1 MASKGAYGA
10 RSVEVSH
17 RFPRPRGRWS
27 SEMTLIA
34 GFKAERSPEEVSG
47 SISAIGKKLFGTVAR
62 VIPQCSMI
70 SQAVAFNMFLAFF
83 SLLLILLSLMKGS
96 LEGQGGQELAMR
108 LSAIL
113 PPGSW
118 QLISDN
124 LLRPEVNTWYLATFG
139 WAGMLLV
146 GSQVIKLIIKGI
158 ELIYGHAGSNS
169 FFGRQIR
176 GLLLFSA
183 ASLVWFAAVAMSV
196 FGWPLGR
203 WITQGLGTSPLVH
216 GFWTILLSIVAMIL
230 QTLVLALIYRFAG
243 SGTKIWS
250 VLPGAAAATILWWG
264 LNLVFGVYVR
274 KTQYGPIYGG
284 LAAAIGL
291 MVWMEF
297 SAILIFLGAAWNA
310 ESASQVNAGDRARKR
325 VPCASVLTLHQ
336 SDDSL

>member
-1 MASKGAYGA
+1 MIPI
-10 RSVEVSH
+10 V
-17 RFPRPRGRWS
+17 
-27 SEMTLIA
+27 

-47 SISAIGKKLFGTVAR
+47 SISAFGKKLFGTVAR

-118 QLISDN
+118 QLISEN
-124 LLRPEVNTWYLATFG
+124 LLRPEVNTWYLAIFG

-158 ELIYGHAGSNS
+158 DLIYGDASSNS

-196 FGWPLGR
+196 FGWQLGG
-203 WITQGLGTSPLVH
+203 WITHGLGTSPLVH
-216 GFWTILLSIVAMIL
+216 GFWTILLSTLAMIL

-243 SGTKIWS
+243 SETRIWS

-264 LNLVFGVYVR
+264 LNLVFGIYVR

-310 ESASQVNAGDRARKR
+310 ESTAQVSADDHARKK

-336 SDDSL
+336 GDHSP

>member
-1 MASKGAYGA
+1 
-10 RSVEVSH
+10 
-17 RFPRPRGRWS
+17 
-27 SEMTLIA
+27 MTSITGLTT
-34 GFKAERSPEEVSG
+34 ERSPEKVSG
-47 SISAIGKKLFGTVAR
+47 GVSAVGKKLFGTLAR

-83 SLLLILLSLMKGS
+83 ALLLIVLSLMKGS

-118 QLISDN
+118 QLISES
-124 LLRPEVNTWYLATFG
+124 LLRPEVNTWYLAIFG
-139 WAGMLLV
+139 WVGMLLV
-146 GSQVIKLIIKGI
+146 GSQMIKLIIKGI
-158 ELIYGHAGSNS
+158 ELIYGDTGSHS
-169 FFGRQIR
+169 FLGRQLR
-176 GLLLFSA
+176 ALLLFSA
-183 ASLVWFAAVAMSV
+183 ASLVWFAAVVVSV

-203 WITQGLGTSPLVH
+203 WITRGLGQSPLVH
-216 GFWTILLSIVAMIL
+216 GFWTILLPILAMIL

-243 SGTKIWS
+243 PGATIWSS
-250 VLPGAAAATILWWG
+250 VLPGAAATTILWWG

-297 SAILIFLGAAWNA
+297 SAMLIFLGAAWNA
-310 ESASQVNAGDRARKR
+310 ESAALVGAGDRARKK
-325 VPCASVLTLHQ
+325 VPCASVL
-336 SDDSL
+336 SVGF

>member
-1 MASKGAYGA
+1 
-10 RSVEVSH
+10 
-17 RFPRPRGRWS
+17 
-27 SEMTLIA
+27 
-34 GFKAERSPEEVSG
+34 
-47 SISAIGKKLFGTVAR
+47 
-62 VIPQCSMI
+62 MI

-83 SLLLILLSLMKGS
+83 ALLLIVLSLMKGS
-96 LEGQGGQELAMR
+96 LEGQSGQELAMR

-124 LLRPEVNTWYLATFG
+124 LLRPEVKTWYLAIFG
-139 WAGMLLV
+139 WVGVLLV

-158 ELIYGHAGSNS
+158 ELIYGDAGSDS

-176 GLLLFSA
+176 GVLLFSA
-183 ASLVWFAAVAMSV
+183 ASVVWFAAVAVSV

-216 GFWTILLSIVAMIL
+216 GFWTILLPILAMIL

-243 SGTKIWS
+243 PGATIWSS
-250 VLPGAAAATILWWG
+250 VLPGAAATTILWWG
-264 LNLVFGVYVR
+264 LNLVFGIYVQ

-310 ESASQVNAGDRARKR
+310 ESAAQVGVDDRARKK
-325 VPCASVLTLHQ
+325 VPYAPVLTIGF
-336 SDDSL
+336 

>member
-1 MASKGAYGA
+1 
-10 RSVEVSH
+10 
-17 RFPRPRGRWS
+17 
-27 SEMTLIA
+27 MTHVTGL
-34 GFKAERSPEEVSG
+34 KTERSPEIVLGGVS
-47 SISAIGKKLFGTVAR
+47 AVAKKLGRTLAR

-83 SLLLILLSLMKGS
+83 ALLLIVLSLMKGS
-96 LEGQGGQELAMR
+96 LEGQGGQDLAMR

-118 QLISDN
+118 QLISEN
-124 LLRPEVNTWYLATFG
+124 LLRPEVNTWYLAIFG
-139 WAGMLLV
+139 WVGMLLV

-158 ELIYGHAGSNS
+158 ELIYGDAGSNS
-169 FFGRQIR
+169 FLGRQIR

-183 ASLVWFAAVAMSV
+183 SSLVWFAAVAVSV

-216 GFWTILLSIVAMIL
+216 GFWTILLPILAMIL

-243 SGTKIWS
+243 PGATIWSS
-250 VLPGAAAATILWWG
+250 VLPGAAATTILWWG
-264 LNLVFGVYVR
+264 LNLVFGIYVR

-310 ESASQVNAGDRARKR
+310 ESAAQVGATIGLERK
-325 VPCASVLTLHQ
+325 CDTLQ
-336 SDDSL
+336 FSLLDFDDPLLLKK

>member
-1 MASKGAYGA
+1 
-10 RSVEVSH
+10 
-17 RFPRPRGRWS
+17 
-27 SEMTLIA
+27 MTPLP
-34 GFKAERSPEEVSG
+34 GLTVERSAGKFWASLNAV
-47 SISAIGKKLFGTVAR
+47 AKKLGRTLAR

-83 SLLLILLSLMKGS
+83 ALLLIVLSLMKSS

-118 QLISDN
+118 QLISEN
-124 LLRPEVNTWYLATFG
+124 LLRPEVNTWYLAIFG

-158 ELIYGHAGSNS
+158 ELIYGDAGSNS
-169 FFGRQIR
+169 FLGRQVR

-183 ASLVWFAAVAMSV
+183 ASVVWFAAVAVSV

-203 WITQGLGTSPLVH
+203 WITHGLGASPLIH
-216 GFWTILLSIVAMIL
+216 GFWTILLPILAMIL
-230 QTLVLALIYRFAG
+230 QTLVLGLIYRFAG
-243 SGTKIWS
+243 PGETMWRS
-250 VLPGAAAATILWWG
+250 VLPGAAATTILWWG
-264 LNLVFGVYVR
+264 LNFFFGIYVR

-310 ESASQVNAGDRARKR
+310 ESAAQVGTDNRARKKA
-325 VPCASVLTLHQ
+325 PVL
-336 SDDSL
+336 SIGF

>member
-1 MASKGAYGA
+1 
-10 RSVEVSH
+10 
-17 RFPRPRGRWS
+17 
-27 SEMTLIA
+27 MTPIA
-34 GFKAERSPEEVSG
+34 GLKAERSPEKVSG
-47 SISAIGKKLFGTVAR
+47 IIRALGKKLFGTVAR

-70 SQAVAFNMFLAFF
+70 SQAVAFNMFMAFF
-83 SLLLILLSLMKGS
+83 ALLLILLSLMKSS

-118 QLISDN
+118 QLISEN

-158 ELIYGHAGSNS
+158 ELIYGDASSNS

-196 FGWPLGR
+196 FGWQLGR
-203 WITQGLGTSPLVH
+203 WITPGLGTSPLVH
-216 GFWTILLSIVAMIL
+216 GFWTILLSILAMIL

-310 ESASQVNAGDRARKR
+310 ESAAQVSADDRARKNVR
-325 VPCASVLTLHQ
+325 SASVLTLHQ
-336 SDDSL
+336 SDHSP

>member
-1 MASKGAYGA
+1 MTPVTALKTERPPEQVWGG
-10 RSVEVSH
+10 VS
-17 RFPRPRGRWS
+17 
-27 SEMTLIA
+27 A
-34 GFKAERSPEEVSG
+34 VA
-47 SISAIGKKLFGTVAR
+47 KKLGRTLAR

-83 SLLLILLSLMKGS
+83 ALLLIVLSLMKGS
-96 LEGQGGQELAMR
+96 LEGQGGQELAIR
-108 LSAIL
+108 FSAIL

-118 QLISDN
+118 QLISGG
-124 LLRPEVNTWYLATFG
+124 LLRPEVSTWYLAIFG

-158 ELIYGHAGSNS
+158 ELIYGGASSDS

-183 ASLVWFAAVAMSV
+183 ASVVWFAAVAVSV

-203 WITQGLGTSPLVH
+203 WITRGLGQSPLIH
-216 GFWTILLSIVAMIL
+216 GFWTILLPILAMIL

-243 SGTKIWS
+243 SGATLWIS

-274 KTQYGPIYGG
+274 KTEYGPIYGG

-297 SAILIFLGAAWNA
+297 SAMLIFFGAAWNA
-310 ESASQVNAGDRARKR
+310 ESAALAGADDRARKKA
-325 VPCASVLTLHQ
+325 PCTPVLAIGL
-336 SDDSL
+336 

>member
-1 MASKGAYGA
+1 
-10 RSVEVSH
+10 
-17 RFPRPRGRWS
+17 
-27 SEMTLIA
+27 MTHVTGL
-34 GFKAERSPEEVSG
+34 KTERSPEIVLGGVS
-47 SISAIGKKLFGTVAR
+47 AVAKKLGRTLAR

-83 SLLLILLSLMKGS
+83 ALLLIVLSLMKGS

-118 QLISDN
+118 QLISEN
-124 LLRPEVNTWYLATFG
+124 LLRPEVNTWYLAIFG
-139 WAGMLLV
+139 WVGMLLV

-158 ELIYGHAGSNS
+158 ELIYGDAGSNS
-169 FFGRQIR
+169 FLGRQIR

-183 ASLVWFAAVAMSV
+183 SSLVWFAAVAVSV
-196 FGWPLGR
+196 FGWPLVR

-216 GFWTILLSIVAMIL
+216 GFWTILLPISAMIL

-243 SGTKIWS
+243 PGATIWSS
-250 VLPGAAAATILWWG
+250 VLPGAAATTILWWG
-264 LNLVFGVYVR
+264 LNLVFGIYVR

-310 ESASQVNAGDRARKR
+310 ESAAQVGATIGLERK
-325 VPCASVLTLHQ
+325 CDTLQ
-336 SDDSL
+336 FSLLDFDDPLLLKK

>member
-1 MASKGAYGA
+1 MIPI
-10 RSVEVSH
+10 V
-17 RFPRPRGRWS
+17 
-27 SEMTLIA
+27 
-34 GFKAERSPEEVSG
+34 GFKSERSPEEVSG
-47 SISAIGKKLFGTVAR
+47 SISAFGKKLFGTVAR

-118 QLISDN
+118 QLISEN
-124 LLRPEVNTWYLATFG
+124 LLRPEVNTWYLAIFG

-158 ELIYGHAGSNS
+158 DLIYGDTSSNS

-196 FGWPLGR
+196 FGWQLGG
-203 WITQGLGTSPLVH
+203 WITHGLGTSPLVH
-216 GFWTILLSIVAMIL
+216 GFWTILLSILGMIL

-243 SGTKIWS
+243 SETTIWS

-264 LNLVFGVYVR
+264 LNLVFGIYVR

-310 ESASQVNAGDRARKR
+310 ESTAQVSADDRARKKA
-325 VPCASVLTLHQ
+325 PCASVLTLHQ
-336 SDDSL
+336 SDHSP

>member
-1 MASKGAYGA
+1 
-10 RSVEVSH
+10 
-17 RFPRPRGRWS
+17 
-27 SEMTLIA
+27 MTPIA

-47 SISAIGKKLFGTVAR
+47 SISALGKKLFGTVAR

-96 LEGQGGQELAMR
+96 LEGQSGQELAMR

-118 QLISDN
+118 QLISEN

-158 ELIYGHAGSNS
+158 ELIYGHASSNS

-216 GFWTILLSIVAMIL
+216 GFWTILLSILAMIL

-250 VLPGAAAATILWWG
+250 VLPGAAEATILWWG

-310 ESASQVNAGDRARKR
+310 ESAAQVNSDDRARKR
-325 VPCASVLTLHQ
+325 VPRASVLTLHQ

>member
-1 MASKGAYGA
+1 
-10 RSVEVSH
+10 
-17 RFPRPRGRWS
+17 
-27 SEMTLIA
+27 MTPITD
-34 GFKAERSPEEVSG
+34 FKAQPSPEKISG
-47 SISAIGKKLFGTVAR
+47 DKNAIGKKLFGTITR

-83 SLLLILLSLMKGS
+83 ALLLIVLSLMKGS
-96 LEGQGGQELAMR
+96 LEGQGGQELAMQ

-118 QLISDN
+118 QLISEN
-124 LLRPEVNTWYLATFG
+124 LLRPEVNTWYLAIFG
-139 WAGMLLV
+139 WVGMLLV

-158 ELIYGHAGSNS
+158 ELIYGDAGSNS

-183 ASLVWFAAVAMSV
+183 ASLVWFTAVVMGV
-196 FGWPLGR
+196 FGGPLGR
-203 WITQGLGTSPLVH
+203 WMTHGLGKSSLVH
-216 GFWTILLSIVAMIL
+216 AFWTILLPVSAMIL

-243 SGTKIWS
+243 PGATMWRS
-250 VLPGAAAATILWWG
+250 VLPGAAGATILWWG
-264 LNLVFGVYVR
+264 LNLVFGIYVR

-284 LAAAIGL
+284 LAAAVGL

-310 ESASQVNAGDRARKR
+310 ESAAQVGADGRARKK
-325 VPCASVLTLHQ
+325 VSCASVLTLGF
-336 SDDSL
+336 

>member
-1 MASKGAYGA
+1 MASKG
-10 RSVEVSH
+10 VSYL
-17 RFPRPRGRWS
+17 RGRWS
-27 SEMTLIA
+27 SEMTPVADL
-34 GFKAERSPEEVSG
+34 KAERSPEKVSG
-47 SISAIGKKLFGTVAR
+47 IIRGLGKKLFGTVAR

-70 SQAVAFNMFLAFF
+70 SQAVAFNMFMAFF
-83 SLLLILLSLMKGS
+83 ALLLILLSLMKSS

-118 QLISDN
+118 QLISEN

-158 ELIYGHAGSNS
+158 ELIYGDASSNS

-196 FGWPLGR
+196 FGWQLGR
-203 WITQGLGTSPLVH
+203 WMTPVLGTSPLVH
-216 GFWTILLSIVAMIL
+216 GFWTILLSILAMIL

-243 SGTKIWS
+243 SGTKMWS

-310 ESASQVNAGDRARKR
+310 ESAEQVSADDRARKN
-325 VPCASVLTLHQ
+325 VPCASVLTLHE
-336 SDDSL
+336 SDHSP